1 MTFLDWAESGFMG
14 GGFTAEQAESWGK
27 FDADHGYAGAICDLG
42 HVSKIVT
49 AMGGVTGVVTYAAD
63 IGKNYAKGFPAGT
76 FSVEFSNEDADSAQ
90 GKQAAEI
97 QNGLLSQIGALTPF
111 FDAEPSYGTPSGT
124 LSMVQSYTE
133 YTSAGLIGDLGY
145 YANYGWDCDN
155 LEQLIDAMGGT
166 GNQTIQVYYSGNP
179 GNYVSCGL
187 TDFLGVH
194 GAHVSSQDALGYQ
207 GAINA
212 FKSAFGVC
220 PQYVLISGGA
230 ANSFDATTLT
240 CS

>member
-14 GGFTAEQAESWGK
+14 GGFTEEQAESWGK

-49 AMGGVTGVVTYAAD
+49 AKGGVDEVVAYAAA
-63 IGKNYAKGFPAGT
+63 IGKAYAKGFPAGT
-76 FSVEFSNEDADSAQ
+76 FSIEFSNKDADSAE

-97 QNGLLSQIGALTPF
+97 QNGLISQIGALTPF
-111 FDAEPSYGTPSGT
+111 FDAEPAYGTPSGT
-124 LSMVQSYTE
+124 LSMVQSYTAN
-133 YTSAGLIGDLGY
+133 TSAGLIGDLGY
-145 YANYGWDCDN
+145 YENYGWDCDN
-155 LEQLIDAMGGT
+155 LEQLIKAMGGT
-166 GNQTIQVYYSGNP
+166 GNQIIQAYYSGNP
-179 GNYVSCGL
+179 GNYTSCQL
-187 TDFLGVH
+187 TGFLGVH
-194 GAHVSSQDALGYQ
+194 GAHVGSQDALGYQ

-212 FKSAFGVC
+212 FKSAFHVC